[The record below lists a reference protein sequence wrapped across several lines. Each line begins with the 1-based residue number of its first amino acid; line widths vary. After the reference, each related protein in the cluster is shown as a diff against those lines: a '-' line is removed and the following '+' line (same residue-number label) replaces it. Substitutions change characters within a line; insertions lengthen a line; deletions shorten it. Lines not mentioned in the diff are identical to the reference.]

1 MEPRLFDIVW
11 EVYRSVGAGEP
22 VHVVSAY
29 RAPETNAM
37 LRRRSRA
44 VSEFSQHMAG
54 KALDFYLPDVD
65 MARVRSI
72 GMRLQHGGVGF
83 YPNSAHSFVHL
94 DAGSVRAWP
103 RMTRGQLMAL
113 FPDGKTVH
121 LPTDNKPLA
130 RYEEARAEILAK
142 GGAVAGMAYASA
154 EDSGGRRS
162 LWATLFGGG
171 DEDEDFYGTRGGRG
185 GRSRAAQEAAA
196 YVPSSSGD
204 DAGTRGVLAF
214 AAPEPSRGLTRRS
227 PAPAPA
233 EAAAAQTAA
242 IAPKE
247 AAPAEDAASPL
258 ASVPL
263 PPKRP
268 GDVIDIAALAFMP
281 MPPAR
286 PIELASAMIGL
297 PTRSDATAGAFPAKA
312 LPEAPAARLTSEER
326 IHLRALFATV
336 ASGAAPGPRVKIA
349 TARAK
354 PQAGAPGGHVA
365 AASAGPRARLLG
377 ESSRPAGRPLRRPG
391 REAAAGSAV
400 APSPAGEGGLGPRS
414 SRVGN
419 GDDGNVG
426 GSPQAPAPEA
436 AARLSPPR
444 SGFRPSS
451 DLPCGE
457 GSARRCAQKI
467 EVAAFVGLQHP
478 VVVELR
484 PAARRRR
491 RGGRACGAAAGQLG
505 IVDEEVEPALLDAD
519 ADAVAVAHEPER
531 PAVRRLR
538 RDVEHDGAVGG
549 AAHARVG
556 QAQHVLDARRRE
568 LLRDRQVAGLR
579 HAAGLRAGV
588 LQHERVVRPDV
599 EVGIVDAGR
608 EVVERGEHH
617 RSRGL
622 LEQPRVGGG
631 ALEDRALRGER
642 AVERDEPAH
651 VAHRILDRADHRR
664 IDEGA
669 LGQDPVAEASRR

>member
-1 MEPRLFDIVW
+1 LRSLGSGRSAAASGCLRRAPARRAVLGAVAVAALLCGTRATQDAVANGDTRTISIFHTHTKENASITFKRNGYYDQSGLEKLNWLLRDWRNDRPTKMEPRLFDIVW
-11 EVYRSVGAGEP
+11 EVYRSVGASEP

-65 MARVRSI
+65 MARVRSA

-142 GGAVAGMAYASA
+142 GGAVSGMAYASA

-171 DEDEDFYGTRGGRG
+171 GEDEDFYGTRGRG
-185 GRSRAAQEAAA
+185 GRGRAAQEAAA
-196 YVPSSSGD
+196 YVPSSGD
-204 DAGTRGVLAF
+204 DGGTRGVLAF
-214 AAPEPSRGLTRRS
+214 AAPEPSRGLSRRA

-233 EAAAAQTAA
+233 EASAAAQTAA

-247 AAPAEDAASPL
+247 AAPAEDGAAL

-286 PIELASAMIGL
+286 PIELASAMIGP
-297 PTRSDATAGAFPAKA
+297 PTRSDATAGAFSARA
-312 LPEAPAARLTSEER
+312 LPERALPETPAARLTSEER

-365 AASAGPRARLLG
+365 AASAGLALG
-377 ESSRPAGRPLRRPG
+377 F
-391 REAAAGSAV
+391 SAK
-400 APSPAGEGGLGPRS
+400 AP
-414 SRVGN
+414 
-419 GDDGNVG
+419 
-426 GSPQAPAPEA
+426 
-436 AARLSPPR
+436 
-444 SGFRPSS
+444 
-451 DLPCGE
+451 DLPGD
-457 GSARRCAQKI
+457 R
-467 EVAAFVGLQHP
+467 F
-478 VVVELR
+478 
-484 PAARRRR
+484 
-491 RGGRACGAAAGQLG
+491 AG
-505 IVDEEVEPALLDAD
+505 
-519 ADAVAVAHEPER
+519 
-531 PAVRRLR
+531 PAVKPLPVLR
-538 RDVEHDGAVGG
+538 
-549 AAHARVG
+549 
-556 QAQHVLDARRRE
+556 
-568 LLRDRQVAGLR
+568 
-579 HAAGLRAGV
+579 
-588 LQHERVVRPDV
+588 
-599 EVGIVDAGR
+599 
-608 EVVERGEHH
+608 
-617 RSRGL
+617 
-622 LEQPRVGGG
+622 
-631 ALEDRALRGER
+631 
-642 AVERDEPAH
+642 
-651 VAHRILDRADHRR
+651 
-664 IDEGA
+664 
-669 LGQDPVAEASRR
+669 